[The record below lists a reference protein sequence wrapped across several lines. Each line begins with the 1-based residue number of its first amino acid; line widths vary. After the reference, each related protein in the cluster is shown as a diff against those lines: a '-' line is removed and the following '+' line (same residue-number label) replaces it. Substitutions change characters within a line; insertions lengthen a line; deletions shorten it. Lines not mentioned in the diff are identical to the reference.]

1 MRSLFVFGFLT
12 WIAATA
18 SSLTD
23 EKADK
28 ILNTFMNVTSQVAAG
43 YETVKQKSIDG
54 YEEIQKYQKFS
65 QQQYLSIQQPSPVLA
80 QLVTESSCV
89 HRAQLMTQLQNE
101 YGETVSLVGKNT
113 DGRVVEV
120 MHSNNGTFSI
130 VSTDT
135 NGMAC
140 LLASGQ
146 TGSNDF
152 SGSLAML
159 TQM

>member
-1 MRSLFVFGFLT
+1 MRSFFIVGLLT
-12 WIAATA
+12 WVAATT

-23 EKADK
+23 DKANK
-28 ILNTFMNVTSQVAAG
+28 ILNTVTNVTSHVAAG
-43 YETVKQKSIDG
+43 YETVKQKSLDG
-54 YEEIQKYQKFS
+54 YEEIQKYQI
-65 QQQYLSIQQPSPVLA
+65 IQKDSFVVPQSSPVLA

-101 YGETVSLVGKNT
+101 YGEIVSLVGKNT

-146 TGSNDF
+146 TGSNGF
-152 SGSLAML
+152 SESLAML